1 MQLVVSLR
9 TTSGEHT
16 VVLRG
21 SAVLSLLAVGEDAA
35 VALGADGPM
44 ATVCPI
50 SQARLATEAI
60 RATASI
66 TRAALFLA
74 RLWLA

>member
-1 MQLVVSLR
+1 M
-9 TTSGEHT
+9 
-16 VVLRG
+16 VLRG

-74 RLWLA
+74 LLWLA